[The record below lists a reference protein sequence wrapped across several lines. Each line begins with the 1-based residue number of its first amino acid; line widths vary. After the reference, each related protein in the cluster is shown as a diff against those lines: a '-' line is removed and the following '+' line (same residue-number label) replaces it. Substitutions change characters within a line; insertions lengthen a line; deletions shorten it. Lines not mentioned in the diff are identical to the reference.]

1 MKFIENFKENK
12 ELRKQ
17 YNTKCLDL
25 RVAIAE
31 NDRKDIIID
40 ELKEAIASIRKIWMD
55 ANNEKELK
63 IVELNETIN
72 ELKRGGKSVSKSNSN
87 NTRVSRK
94 KQNDNK

>member
-1 MKFIENFKENK
+1 MKFIDNFKENK
-12 ELRKQ
+12 ELREK
-17 YNTKCLDL
+17 YNTVCLNL
-25 RVAIAE
+25 QVANAE

-40 ELKEAIASIRKIWMD
+40 ELKEAIASVRKIWID

-63 IVELNETIN
+63 IVELTEIIN

-94 KQNDNK
+94 KQNDNN

>member
-1 MKFIENFKENK
+1 MSFISNFKENK

-40 ELKEAIASIRKIWMD
+40 ELKEAVASVRKIWMD
-55 ANNEKELK
+55 ANNEKELE
-63 IVELNETIN
+63 IVRLHEEIN
-72 ELKRGGKSVSKSNSN
+72 ELKRSGKNVQKSNSN
-87 NTRVSRK
+87 NTRVSRR

>member
-1 MKFIENFKENK
+1 MKFIDNFKENK
-12 ELRKQ
+12 ELREK
-17 YNTKCLDL
+17 YNTICLDL
-25 RVAIAE
+25 QVANAE

-40 ELKEAIASIRKIWMD
+40 ELKESVASVRKIWID
-55 ANNEKELK
+55 ANNEKELE
-63 IVELNETIN
+63 IVRLNGIIN

>member
-1 MKFIENFKENK
+1 MSFISNFKENK

-63 IVELNETIN
+63 IVELTEIIN
-72 ELKRGGKSVSKSNSN
+72 ELKRSGKSVSKSNSN